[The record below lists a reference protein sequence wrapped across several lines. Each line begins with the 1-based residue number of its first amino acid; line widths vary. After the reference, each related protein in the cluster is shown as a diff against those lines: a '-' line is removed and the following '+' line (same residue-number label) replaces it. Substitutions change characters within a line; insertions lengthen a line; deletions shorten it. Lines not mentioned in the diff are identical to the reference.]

1 MDILVRQNWN
11 LAADVS
17 SAGMQ
22 GGTNASAIEVPLT
35 AQYHVMYV
43 DFSTLAPSNSLQFQ
57 AAIESSGPWFA
68 ETSTQLSTAISTRLG
83 MRVSGP
89 VGPLVRPFFGT
100 VATGVYHV
108 TYIAVG

>member
-22 GGTNASAIEVPLT
+22 GGTAVLAIEVPLS
-35 AQYHVMYV
+35 AQYHTMYV
-43 DFSTLAPSNSLQFQ
+43 DFSTLATSNSLALQS
-57 AAIESSGPWFA
+57 AIESSGPWFA

-83 MRVSGP
+83 MHVSGP
-89 VGPLVRPFFGT
+89 IGPYVRPFFGT
-100 VATGVYHV
+100 VATGTYHV
-108 TYIAVG
+108 TYLAVG